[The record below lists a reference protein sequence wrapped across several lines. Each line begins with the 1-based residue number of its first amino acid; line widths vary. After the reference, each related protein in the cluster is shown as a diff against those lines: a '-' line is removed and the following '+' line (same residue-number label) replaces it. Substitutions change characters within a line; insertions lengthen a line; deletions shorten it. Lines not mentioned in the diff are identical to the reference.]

1 MSALTL
7 RRCIC
12 HLDNSM
18 NPARPHNSDTILKK
32 AVVVEASSIT
42 TRYAIRISGPPIE
55 IESNDG
61 TSHVVVEKESL
72 KIYVRADAAKAWQLW
87 NLDLPE
93 QLVKCFRMEH
103 STQSHKLITSV
114 LNIPFESL
122 ESLLIQRGI
131 ISGHDAENWCEDGIN
146 EDHEDHEEQGA
157 DTPRG
162 TWPLTPTKPLKRNM
176 PKQRSHNSVTTSG
189 HNDETSP
196 NSAESDVLTTR
207 SSSSGHSSRLN
218 SSCLYPQFPIQDP
231 DATPTIAVSTGSPLI
246 RGRVS
251 SQYTRQNATALREG
265 IQKLARDSR
274 MQLPVSTPRSNSDT
288 RELRSAL
295 FKVSSES
302 SPMRGS
308 GGRTGAFGAR
318 QLLNELNDDNSE
330 EKAVIGYLGE
340 QFV

>member
-12 HLDNSM
+12 HLDDSM
-18 NPARPHNSDTILKK
+18 KPTRPHNSDTILQK
-32 AVVVEASSIT
+32 AGVVRASSIT
-42 TRYAIRISGPPIE
+42 TRYAIRTSGTPIE

-72 KIYVRADAAKAWQLW
+72 KIYVRAEENASQAWQLW
-87 NLDLPE
+87 NLDLPK

-103 STQSHKLITSV
+103 SQSHELITSV

-122 ESLLIQRGI
+122 ETLLIQRGI

-146 EDHEDHEEQGA
+146 EDHEEQGA
-157 DTPRG
+157 DTPTG

-176 PKQRSHNSVTTSG
+176 PKQRSHNSVTISG
-189 HNDETSP
+189 HHDETSP
-196 NSAESDVLTTR
+196 NPAESNVLTTP

-218 SSCLYPQFPIQDP
+218 SSSLYPQSAIQDSN
-231 DATPTIAVSTGSPLI
+231 ATPTIAVSTGSPFI
-246 RGRVS
+246 RRRVS

-265 IQKLARDSR
+265 VQKLARDAR
-274 MQLPVSTPRSNSDT
+274 MQLPVSTPRSNFDMK
-288 RELRSAL
+288 ELRSAL
-295 FKVSSES
+295 FEVSSGA
-302 SPMRGS
+302 SPMRAS

-318 QLLNELNDDNSE
+318 QLLNEPNDDNSE